1 VPPPGGA
8 ADPAVARVRS
18 RVGEGDNGG
27 MLPAVLLLAFLAV
40 PVLEIYVIIQ
50 VGEAIGGWPTVALLL
65 AESVLGAWIVRREG
79 RRAWRAL
86 RETFSDGGMPDRELA
101 DAALVLVGGVLL
113 LTPGFVTDFFG
124 FVFVLP
130 FTRPLVRRLL
140 ARYVARQVS
149 RARDRGSLRFGQP
162 GRTYYGPG
170 PAGPDP
176 DPEPRVVRGEVVED
190 HHEGDPR

>member
-1 VPPPGGA
+1 MLA
-8 ADPAVARVRS
+8 AALFL
-18 RVGEGDNGG
+18 G
-27 MLPAVLLLAFLAV
+27 FLAV

-65 AESVLGAWIVRREG
+65 AESLLGAWIVRHEG

-86 RETFSDGGMPDRELA
+86 KETFGDGGMPDRELA

-124 FVFVLP
+124 FLFVLP

-140 ARYVARQVS
+140 ARYVTRRVS
-149 RARDRGSLRFGQP
+149 RARDQAILRFGDL
-162 GRTYYGPG
+162 GGVSAPG
-170 PAGPDP
+170 PSEPEPDAGPH
-176 DPEPRVVRGEVVED
+176 VLRGEVIED
-190 HHEGDPR
+190 DREGGRR